1 MPRPVS
7 PSRSDDCVPGQ
18 HRRVARAD
26 QRQGVVRSY
35 SRRTR
40 HLLRAPSCSP
50 CYIPSWSH
58 SEDIGRCSRSM
69 WRCRRFS
76 YETSQWDTGTIPR
89 TSGSE
94 SPTYLS
100 DPCSQYN
107 SMKPTNWRLSGAK
120 RTLNEKLPQPQ
131 SERLLFPKA
140 VVQFWINGP
149 ISTAANGQKR
159 TWMANSHSIVVMD
172 ELSCAMRQITG

>member
-1 MPRPVS
+1 MKSDRPAMGVGAGAIQPKIQKFSPIFFIQFLGSTNNCRRPVS
-7 PSRSDDCVPGQ
+7 PSRSADCVPGQ

-40 HLLRAPSCSP
+40 NLLRAHSWSP

-69 WRCRRFS
+69 WRCRRFL
-76 YETSQWDTGTIPR
+76 YETSQWDIGTMSR

-107 SMKPTNWRLSGAK
+107 SMKPTNWRLWWRS
-120 RTLNEKLPQPQ
+120 
-131 SERLLFPKA
+131 LFPR
-140 VVQFWINGP
+140 V
-149 ISTAANGQKR
+149 
-159 TWMANSHSIVVMD
+159 
-172 ELSCAMRQITG
+172 